1 MGWNCIGLLFLLDS
15 QIKKVPFE
23 FLLILSQ
30 DILGAHTSFHEP
42 LSVDFIVFLTF
53 TELKADMANK
63 YEEIKNHSKQ
73 NRFLFS
79 LFFTYQKLKS
89 IAMCPA

>member
-1 MGWNCIGLLFLLDS
+1 LDS

-63 YEEIKNHSKQ
+63 YEEIKNYYKHKI
-73 NRFLFS
+73 FCFHYFS
-79 LFFTYQKLKS
+79 HIKKLKF
-89 IAMCPA
+89 IAICPA